1 MAADSP
7 DSAVITSDLET
18 ELSRALGELG
28 IGKVD
33 HDTTAILTHAALLRP
48 ARGEE
53 VEGISTSRLFVG
65 IVAVGELTAYPDSY
79 PRAVAAAISGD
90 PEFTKAFDTIRSF
103 FELDGRENAVL
114 RLRDRWFSANVREIL
129 I

>member
-1 MAADSP
+1 M
-7 DSAVITSDLET
+7 
-18 ELSRALGELG
+18 
-28 IGKVD
+28 
-33 HDTTAILTHAALLRP
+33 
-48 ARGEE
+48 
-53 VEGISTSRLFVG
+53 EGISTSRLFVG